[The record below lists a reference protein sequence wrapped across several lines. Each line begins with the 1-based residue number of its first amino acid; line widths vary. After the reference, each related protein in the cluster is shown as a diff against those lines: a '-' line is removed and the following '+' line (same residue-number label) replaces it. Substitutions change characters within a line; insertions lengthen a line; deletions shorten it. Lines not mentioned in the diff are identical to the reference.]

1 MNGVPTMFSMLTSVA
16 MCIGAPVVV
25 IRASKFAPDGVMSS
39 PCWAPSVTEIDEKSA
54 VSVPVPPLKVSSPP
68 ERETPI
74 V

>member
-1 MNGVPTMFSMLTSVA
+1 MLGP
-16 MCIGAPVVV
+16 IG
-25 IRASKFAPDGVMSS
+25 
-39 PCWAPSVTEIDEKSA
+39 TEIDEKSA